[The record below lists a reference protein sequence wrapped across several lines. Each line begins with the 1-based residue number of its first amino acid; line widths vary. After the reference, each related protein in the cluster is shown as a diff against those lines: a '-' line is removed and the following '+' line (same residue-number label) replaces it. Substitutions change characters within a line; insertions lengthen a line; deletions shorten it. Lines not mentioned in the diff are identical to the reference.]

1 VWGEWRTTVGEYFTL
16 ITGRT
21 PEQGKGMHEGKDSEA
36 YRKATTLAEMNP
48 EDMARLGI
56 EEGQVIGV
64 RTETGHVEVTVRVG
78 TLPEGLLFI
87 PMGPAA
93 NTLVGTGT
101 ESTGIP
107 LFKGIKAE
115 VAPA

>member
-1 VWGEWRTTVGEYFTL
+1 VREHFTL

-21 PEQGKGMHEGKDSEA
+21 PEQGRGLHEGKGSEA
-36 YRKATTLAEMNP
+36 YHQATTLVEMNP

-56 EEGQVIGV
+56 EKGQVVWV
-64 RTETGHVEVTVRVG
+64 RTETGQVEAPVRMG

-93 NTLVGTGT
+93 NKLIGTETEGTGM
-101 ESTGIP
+101 P
-107 LFKGIKAE
+107 PFKGLEAE
-115 VAPA
+115 VEPA